1 MAGQS
6 RYLAARLRKLGAHL
20 PYLPRAVALVW
31 EAAGRWTTAWGA
43 LLAVQGLLPVATVF
57 VTRTLVNA
65 LVPVAQSGASSDT
78 LTPALAWIGVM
89 AGLVLAGEALRAVAG
104 WVRVAQAEL
113 VRDHL
118 QDRIQRQ
125 SLAVDLAFY
134 DSPEYY
140 DQLHRARA
148 AASDRPLAL
157 VESTGALLQNTITL
171 AAMGVVLSQFGL
183 WLPAVLVI
191 GTAPALLVV
200 LRHAA
205 RLHQF
210 RQRATP
216 EERRAWYYD
225 WVLTAGE
232 TAAELRLFG
241 LGDYFRQAYRE
252 VRAGLRR
259 EHLAL
264 AKSQSRAELGAA
276 TLALVTAGGSM
287 AWMVWRT
294 AQGQGTL
301 GDIALFYQALHQ
313 GLGLMRSLVGNVGQ
327 LYSNILFLGHLFE
340 FLALEPKVVPPARPA
355 PVPELRRE
363 LRFERVTFRY
373 PASKRAA
380 LEDFSLVVEAGRIAA
395 IVGSNGAG
403 KSTLLKL
410 LCRFYDP
417 DQGRIEID
425 GVDLRQLPLD
435 ELRRRITVLFQQPVH
450 YNATV
455 RENIALGDLGRG
467 QGVEDAAQAAG
478 AAAVVERLPHGYEQ
492 LLGRWFA
499 DGVELSVGEWQRI
512 ALARAFLRQA
522 SLLILDEPTSAMDP
536 WAEAEWLSR
545 FRKLATGRTALLITH
560 RFTTAMHADVIHVL
574 DQGRILESGPHQE
587 LLARGGRYAVGWRA
601 QMRSAEPQCGPL
613 R

>member
-1 MAGQS
+1 MAGPF
-6 RYLAARLRKLGAHL
+6 RYLTSRLSKLGANL

-31 EAAGRWTTAWGA
+31 EAAGRWTAAWAA
-43 LLAVQGLLPVATVF
+43 LLAAQGLLPVATVF
-57 VTRTLVNA
+57 VTRLLVNA
-65 LVPVAQSGASSDT
+65 LVPVTQSGGSWDT
-78 LTPALAWIGVM
+78 VAPALAWMGVM
-89 AGLVLAGEALRAVAG
+89 AGLVLGGEGLRALAG

-118 QDRIQRQ
+118 QDRIHRQ

-171 AAMGVVLSQFGL
+171 AAMGVVLMQFGF
-183 WLPAVLVI
+183 WLPVALVA
-191 GTAPALLVV
+191 GTAPALWVV

-232 TAAELRLFG
+232 TAAEMRLFG
-241 LGDYFRQAYRE
+241 LGGYFRQAYRG

-264 AKSQSRAELGAA
+264 ARSQSGAELGAA
-276 TLALVTAGGSM
+276 TLALATAGGAM

-301 GDIALFYQALHQ
+301 GDIALFYQAVNQ

-340 FLALEPKVVPPARPA
+340 FLGLEPKVVAPPRPAR
-355 PVPELRRE
+355 VPDLRQG
-363 LRFERVTFRY
+363 LRLEGVTFRY
-373 PASKRAA
+373 PASERTA
-380 LEDFSLVVEAGRIAA
+380 LEDFCMTVEAGRIAA

-403 KSTLLKL
+403 KSTLIKL

-425 GVDLRQLPLD
+425 GVDLRQLPLE

-450 YNATV
+450 FNATV
-455 RENIALGDLGRG
+455 RENIALGDLARRH
-467 QGVEDAAQAAG
+467 EAEEAAQAAG
-478 AAAVVERLPHGYEQ
+478 ADAVVARLPRGYEQ
-492 LLGRWFA
+492 VLGRWFA

-512 ALARAFLRQA
+512 ALARAFLRPA
-522 SLLILDEPTSAMDP
+522 SLLILDEPTSALDP
-536 WAEAEWLSR
+536 WAEAEWLGR
-545 FRKLATGRTALLITH
+545 FRKLAAGRTALLITH
-560 RFTTAMHADVIHVL
+560 RFTTAMHADVIHVME
-574 DQGRILESGPHQE
+574 QGRIVEWGPHQE
-587 LLARGGRYAVGWRA
+587 LLAGGGRYAAGWTA
-601 QMRSAEPQCGPL
+601 QMRGGEPGP